1 MWAHDTARK
10 SWTFTTRKDV
20 RFHDGTPWSPAG
32 GSIVFPDDR
41 PIEQILRELAGA
53 RNAITMR
60 GADGTLLGTGPYRI
74 AKWDAA
80 KAAMLAAHDSYWGGR
95 PFLDSISIQMSR
107 SLAEQ
112 SNDLQIG
119 KADVTE
125 ITLRDLRAAKQKG
138 TLTSET
144 PPMET
149 LALVFENGRVPPN
162 VRQALA
168 LAIDRAA
175 IHNVLLQRQ
184 GEVSGA
190 LLPRWLSGYAFLFPA
205 ERDVN
210 KAKQLAQQAAPVS
223 FVYDRDDPMIR
234 PIGERIAVN
243 AGEAGIILRP
253 GGNDVRLMRLPI
265 TSGDPWLA
273 LQDLAR
279 VLKLGPPAT
288 TASPYEAE
296 KSMFDSSGVIPLVQL
311 PRGWLLGR
319 ACTTGRV
326 SRKSG
331 WMPGPCRDVSHQ
343 ASVHFF
349 LHGGRGG
356 GAGDGCGFYF
366 DATRLRSHRHRAARG
381 SALAIPRG
389 TGRAERGNR
398 TPHGYRREV
407 SGHAADRRGRG
418 RIRSRTGRGV
428 GRIARFSGRRPA

>member
-1 MWAHDTARK
+1 MLEAARRPRYGGELRVEMRASLRTLDPTEIPEDPSALAAQRLWLPAVFETLVRLDDHGQPQPWLATMWAHDTARK

-311 PRGWLLGR
+311 PRGWLLR
-319 ACTTGRV
+319 
-326 SRKSG
+326 SG
-331 WMPGPCRDVSHQ
+331 
-343 ASVHFF
+343 VHNWPRFEEIW
-349 LHGGRGG
+349 LDA
-356 GAGDGCGFYF
+356 GAV
-366 DATRLRSHRHRAARG
+366 
-381 SALAIPRG
+381 P
-389 TGRAERGNR
+389 
-398 TPHGYRREV
+398 
-407 SGHAADRRGRG
+407 
-418 RIRSRTGRGV
+418 
-428 GRIARFSGRRPA
+428 

>member
-1 MWAHDTARK
+1 MPRTISRLIAVNALAAVLAATAMLEAARRPRYGGELRVEMRASLRTLDPTEIPEDPLALAAQRLWQPAVFETLVRLDDHGQPQPWLATMWTHDTARK
-10 SWTFTTRKDV
+10 SWIFTTRKDV
-20 RFHDGTPWSPAG
+20 KFHDGTPWSPTA

-53 RNAITMR
+53 RNAITLR
-60 GADGTLLGTGPYRI
+60 AADGALLGTGPYRI
-74 AKWDAA
+74 AKWDAGKTA
-80 KAAMLAAHDSYWGGR
+80 TLAAQDSYWGGR

-107 SLAEQ
+107 SLADQ

-149 LALVFENGRVPPN
+149 LALVFESGRVSPN

-184 GEVSGA
+184 GEISGA

-205 ERDVN
+205 DRDLA
-210 KAKQLAQQAAPVS
+210 KAKQLAQQPAPVS

-234 PIGERIAVN
+234 PIGERISVN
-243 AGEAGIILRP
+243 ASEAGITLRA
-253 GGNDVRLMRLPI
+253 GGNDVRLIRLPI
-265 TSGDPWLA
+265 TTGDAWLA

-279 VLKLGPPAT
+279 VLKLSAPAT

-296 KSMFDSSGVIPLVQL
+296 KSMLDSSGVIPLFQV
-311 PRGWLLGR
+311 PRGWLLR
-319 ACTTGRV
+319 
-326 SRKSG
+326 SG
-331 WMPGPCRDVSHQ
+331 
-343 ASVHFF
+343 VHNWPRFEEIW
-349 LHGGRGG
+349 LDA
-356 GAGDGCGFYF
+356 GA
-366 DATRLRSHRHRAARG
+366 A
-381 SALAIPRG
+381 P
-389 TGRAERGNR
+389 
-398 TPHGYRREV
+398 
-407 SGHAADRRGRG
+407 
-418 RIRSRTGRGV
+418 
-428 GRIARFSGRRPA
+428 